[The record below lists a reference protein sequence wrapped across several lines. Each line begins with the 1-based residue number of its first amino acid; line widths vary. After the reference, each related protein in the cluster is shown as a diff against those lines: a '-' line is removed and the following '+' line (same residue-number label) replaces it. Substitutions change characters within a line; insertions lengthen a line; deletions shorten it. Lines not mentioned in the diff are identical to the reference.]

1 MLIWIK
7 SFLFFFPLS
16 FYFNLQLFRWLTAHF
31 SPLKWD
37 IKAPCAGF
45 LHHFRHVVACG
56 TSLFRNQRFFIVA
69 RNYIC
74 CHFSFHSEFSFIF
87 ISLRHPNYDFF
98 FFFTCLRILMQRLI
112 VTEQCH
118 LQRRMPPIIKETPK
132 WTILGNCLFKKNK
145 SEIRESVILSGTSH
159 WTPLFTF
166 LMFSYFIASGYQ
178 SIYCQQLGTV
188 GVAVF
193 VILMIFYR
201 KMQ

>member
-1 MLIWIK
+1 MAPVYLEISASLLLQEIT
-7 SFLFFFPLS
+7 SVVIFLFIQNSLS
-16 FYFNLQLFRWLTAHF
+16 SSYLWGIRIT
-31 SPLKWD
+31 
-37 IKAPCAGF
+37 I
-45 LHHFRHVVACG
+45 
-56 TSLFRNQRFFIVA
+56 
-69 RNYIC
+69 
-74 CHFSFHSEFSFIF
+74 
-87 ISLRHPNYDFF
+87 FF
-98 FFFTCLRILMQRLI
+98 FFFTCLRILMQCLI